1 MDPILRRRPVG
12 AIAAFLLAVSAVAVP
27 TAIAVV
33 PASPAGAVAPGAC
46 GSVLVSGSSWLGGGG
61 VDVHS
66 NGSDEGT
73 GVSCGGNNYVS
84 GVFSG
89 TQWQCVEL
97 VNRLYLS
104 KGWISST
111 WSGDGDQLFNTA
123 PSKLSKQANGSVS
136 YLGPGDV
143 ISINVYD
150 NGSLEAG
157 GHALIVNDSSNQS
170 SGTVPLVSQNAGG
183 PTNATPTGSATIS
196 GGTVTILGGG
206 GGWSY
211 SVIGVIHAP
220 SGGGGGAQKVS
231 SGTTILGHFTKDRGA
246 GFAYVTKRGDGGID
260 VAVFESD
267 PTGIHW
273 KGVWWSSSSLKFD
286 TTRFVPSDANGD
298 GLTDLFYTS
307 PAANGGF
314 VMGLMHNTGSSFTWA
329 GTQWQPGGLTSANT
343 EFLSP

>member
-1 MDPILRRRPVG
+1 M
-12 AIAAFLLAVSAVAVP
+12 
-27 TAIAVV
+27 
-33 PASPAGAVAPGAC
+33 
-46 GSVLVSGSSWLGGGG
+46 
-61 VDVHS
+61 
-66 NGSDEGT
+66 N
-73 GVSCGGNNYVS
+73 

-123 PSKLSKQANGSVS
+123 PSNLSKQANGSVS

-170 SGTVPLVSQNAGG
+170 SGTVPLVSQNAGD
-183 PTNATPTGSATIS
+183 PSNATPTGSATIS
-196 GGTVTILGGG
+196 GGAVTVLGGG

-220 SGGGGGAQKVS
+220 SGGGGG
-231 SGTTILGHFTKDRGA
+231 GPPPP
-246 GFAYVTKRGDGGID
+246 
-260 VAVFESD
+260 
-267 PTGIHW
+267 PTG
-273 KGVWWSSSSLKFD
+273 
-286 TTRFVPSDANGD
+286 
-298 GLTDLFYTS
+298 TDLISNGSFQPEIGGWSTS
-307 PAANGGF
+307 PGTNFTTYASGANTQAYEGNDYGAT
-314 VMGLMHNTGSSFTWA
+314 NTGT
-329 GTQWQPGGLTSANT
+329 PGGTST
-343 EFLSP
+343 KTFPLRFRPVSPTAHRWKP